1 MRFNF
6 LQRKKEEE
14 KKDIKYILT
23 IDGGGMRGIVPAYI
37 LQKINE
43 ELRKKK
49 DRPLYSYFDLIA
61 GTSTGALISLGLTSP
76 VEGTSLIR
84 EEKDKFTVHHKYT
97 TGRIFKKEYTEEL
110 GHIPF
115 LASPENFVSLYRDN
129 GKKIFLTKE
138 RRGLMKVMSTIS
150 RLFSDKYEIEPY
162 EDFLS
167 SLYGEV
173 PLSRA
178 AVPTMAVSYNV
189 NKGEKYI
196 FRSWD
201 SHDFLVREAARATS
215 AAPTYFA
222 PAKFIDR
229 ATEEELTLIDGGI
242 IANNPILAA
251 YIEARKLYPK
261 ADEYR
266 ILSLSTASTTFHMS
280 ADDISH
286 TFDWMGPLMRA
297 YSSANMAI
305 SLEGVENI
313 ENVSVLRVWEDVITK
328 PIKLDDT
335 SPDAIDTL
343 LGGAEAIWNKEKEK
357 IVSFLDTM
365 IDENRIPERLKLD
378 KEREYQ
384 ERRIEDKTSP
394 SLALPSL

>member
-6 LQRKKEEE
+6 LPRKKEEK

-37 LQKINE
+37 LQRINE
-43 ELRKKK
+43 ELRKRRE
-49 DRPLYSYFDLIA
+49 RPLYSYFDLIA
-61 GTSTGALISLGLTSP
+61 GTSTGGLISLGLTAP
-76 VEGTSLIR
+76 VEGTSFAR
-84 EEKDKFTVHHKYT
+84 EEREKFTVHHKYT
-97 TGRIFKKEYTEEL
+97 TGRIFKKEYTEEI

-115 LASPENFVSLYRDN
+115 LASPENFVSLYKDN
-129 GKKIFLTKE
+129 GKKIFLSKE

-150 RLFSDKYEIEPY
+150 RLLSDKYEIEPY
-162 EDFLS
+162 EEFLS
-167 SLYGEV
+167 SLYGDV
-173 PLSRA
+173 PLEEA

-189 NKGEKYI
+189 TNGEKFI
-196 FRSWD
+196 FKSWD
-201 SHDFLVREAARATS
+201 SHGFLVREAARATS

-251 YIEARKLYPK
+251 YIEARKLYPD

-266 ILSLSTASTTFHMS
+266 FLSLSTASTPFHMS
-280 ADDISH
+280 SDDISH

-313 ENVSVLRVWEDVITK
+313 EKVSVLRVWEDVISK

-335 SPDAIDTL
+335 TPEAIDTL
-343 LGGAEAIWNKEKEK
+343 LSAAESIWEKDKNK
-357 IVSFLDTM
+357 IITFLCTM
-365 IDENRIPERLKLD
+365 VEENRVPEKLKLD
-378 KEREYQ
+378 NEKEYQ